1 MEKQIIDILTEMR
14 KEITELKSGMDN
26 LNTDMT
32 TVKSGMDILNTDMS
46 TVKSGMDNLNTDMTT
61 VKSGMDNLN
70 SDMTNVKS
78 GMGNLRSEMH
88 GRFDSVE
95 AKLQGIGNQFE
106 LTAESR
112 ITETSFISDKVNKM
126 EKEIYY
132 LKTKNNS

>member
-1 MEKQIIDILTEMR
+1 MIKLEKQIIDILTEMR

-26 LNTDMT
+26 LTTDMT
-32 TVKSGMDILNTDMS
+32 

-112 ITETSFISDKVNKM
+112 ITETGFISDKVNKM